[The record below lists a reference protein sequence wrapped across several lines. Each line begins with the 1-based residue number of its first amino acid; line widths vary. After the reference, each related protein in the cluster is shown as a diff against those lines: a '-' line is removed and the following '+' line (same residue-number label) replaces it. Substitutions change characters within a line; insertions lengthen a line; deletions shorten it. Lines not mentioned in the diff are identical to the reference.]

1 MMTRRFALWALPLL
15 GFLLF
20 AAPFA
25 VAAEDVLQL
34 VPDSAWAVV
43 RVSSLSNVDAKSK
56 AIGEEM
62 ELPIP
67 GLLAGF
73 RQVTGIQAG
82 LDENSPAAL
91 IVLPAE
97 GDEFVTRVVLLPVT
111 DYDGFRDALNP
122 KSKTDEITEV
132 TLSGRA
138 ALIRHVGGYA
148 AVTHSENHKSL
159 ESIKV
164 SGEVPASL
172 KSWQSWMAER
182 DVAGVLLQPGVKG
195 LSAKGQAWLNMMKGV
210 LGQMGDQ
217 GKQAVAAFGM
227 YEKALQASEKEVV
240 GIGIGVQLDD
250 QKVLR
255 VTSRTELAADGNWAK
270 AIGKAPAPK
279 ESLVQGLPSDPYVA
293 AGGAALSEAS
303 LQNMMK
309 LSVNVMKSMPE
320 MYGLSQEQ
328 IDKMS
333 DQLTPKIR
341 GLQSMS
347 MVLGVGKDK
356 DPIYAN
362 MLGVM
367 RVENAQ
373 AFLDG
378 YEEYFK
384 QYNEIIKGAKSA
396 MIPPMEVEKTEVA
409 GVEGLQVTMKI
420 PKPNAGPMPPA
431 YDQMIE
437 AMLGPGGKMVFW
449 MAPADEH
456 TVVTGY
462 VTKAPMERL
471 MAAIKEKQP
480 GLAANAEL
488 AKTVALLPA
497 DAPMAAYL
505 SPQGT
510 VELVKRMIAAFVPP
524 GMQERMNVP
533 DFPQTSPLGL
543 AVKSGTNEVLTTLV
557 VPADVL
563 AAIGKYVR
571 HIRDM
576 SREDVTMN
584 R

>member
-1 MMTRRFALWALPLL
+1 
-15 GFLLF
+15 
-20 AAPFA
+20 
-25 VAAEDVLQL
+25 
-34 VPDSAWAVV
+34 
-43 RVSSLSNVDAKSK
+43 
-56 AIGEEM
+56 
-62 ELPIP
+62 
-67 GLLAGF
+67 
-73 RQVTGIQAG
+73 
-82 LDENSPAAL
+82 
-91 IVLPAE
+91 
-97 GDEFVTRVVLLPVT
+97 
-111 DYDGFRDALNP
+111 
-122 KSKTDEITEV
+122 
-132 TLSGRA
+132 
-138 ALIRHVGGYA
+138 
-148 AVTHSENHKSL
+148 
-159 ESIKV
+159 
-164 SGEVPASL
+164 
-172 KSWQSWMAER
+172 
-182 DVAGVLLQPGVKG
+182 
-195 LSAKGQAWLNMMKGV
+195 
-210 LGQMGDQ
+210 
-217 GKQAVAAFGM
+217 
-227 YEKALQASEKEVV
+227 
-240 GIGIGVQLDD
+240 
-250 QKVLR
+250 
-255 VTSRTELAADGNWAK
+255 
-270 AIGKAPAPK
+270 
-279 ESLVQGLPSDPYVA
+279 
-293 AGGAALSEAS
+293 
-303 LQNMMK
+303 
-309 LSVNVMKSMPE
+309 
-320 MYGLSQEQ
+320 
-328 IDKMS
+328 
-333 DQLTPKIR
+333 
-341 GLQSMS
+341 
-347 MVLGVGKDK
+347 
-356 DPIYAN
+356 
-362 MLGVM
+362 
-367 RVENAQ
+367 
-373 AFLDG
+373 LDG

-384 QYNEIIKGAKSA
+384 EYNEIIKGAKSA

>member
-1 MMTRRFALWALPLL
+1 MTRRFALRALPLL
-15 GFLLF
+15 AILLI

-25 VAAEDVLQL
+25 AAAEDILQL

-43 RVSSLSNVDAKSK
+43 RISSLSNVDAKSK
-56 AIGEEM
+56 AIGDEM
-62 ELPIP
+62 QLPIP

-91 IVLPAE
+91 IVLPGE
-97 GDEFVTRVVLLPVT
+97 GDEIVTRVVLLPVT
-111 DYDGFRDALNP
+111 DYNGFRDALNP
-122 KSKTDEITEV
+122 KSTTDEITEV

-138 ALIRHVGGYA
+138 TLIRHVGGYA
-148 AVTHSENHKSL
+148 ALTHSENSKTL

-164 SGEVPASL
+164 VGDVPASL
-172 KSWQSWMAER
+172 KSWQPWMAER
-182 DVAGVLLQPGVKG
+182 DVAGILLQPGVKG
-195 LSAKGQAWLNMMKGV
+195 LSTKGQAWLNMMKGV
-210 LGQMGDQ
+210 LGQMGEQ

-227 YEKALQASEKEVV
+227 YEKALQATEKEVV
-240 GIGIGVQLDD
+240 AIGIGAQLDD

-255 VTSRTELAADGNWAK
+255 VTSRTELAADGNWTK
-270 AIGKAPAPK
+270 AIGKTPAPK
-279 ESLVQGLPSDPYVA
+279 ESLVQCLPGDPYVA
-293 AGGAALSEAS
+293 AGGAAISEAT
-303 LQNMMK
+303 LEGMMK
-309 LSVNVMKSMPE
+309 LSANVMKSMPE

-328 IDKMS
+328 IDKLSGQMM
-333 DQLTPKIR
+333 PKFR
-341 GLQSMS
+341 GLRSTS

-373 AFLDG
+373 NFLDG

-384 QYNEIIKGAKSA
+384 QYNEALKGANSP
-396 MIPPMEVEKTEVA
+396 ILQPMEVEKMEVA
-409 GVEGLQVTMKI
+409 GVPAFQVTMKL

-449 MAPADEH
+449 IAPADEH
-456 TVVTGY
+456 TVVSGY
-462 VTKAPMERL
+462 VDKAPMERL
-471 MAAIKEKQP
+471 IAAIKAKQP
-480 GLAANAEL
+480 GLEANAEL
-488 AKTVALLPA
+488 AKTVALLPP

-510 VELVKRMIAAFVPP
+510 VELAKRLIAAFVPP
-524 GMQERMNVP
+524 GMQDRMNIP
-533 DFPQTSPLGL
+533 DFPETSPLGL
-543 AVKSGTNEVLTTLV
+543 AVKSGPNEVLTTLV

-563 AAIGKYVR
+563 GAIGKYVR